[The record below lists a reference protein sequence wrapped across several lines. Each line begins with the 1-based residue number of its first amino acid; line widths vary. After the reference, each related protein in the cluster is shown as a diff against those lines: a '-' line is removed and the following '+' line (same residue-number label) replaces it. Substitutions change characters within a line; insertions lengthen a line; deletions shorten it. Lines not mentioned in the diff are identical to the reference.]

1 MENDVNMEKNRM
13 IAVISA
19 IAIIAFFFSAFIL
32 CYLMYGNDPAG
43 STQLTAST
51 SILSSTLTFVVLIY
65 AVIMWKD
72 GKTSEIYR
80 ERYMKE
86 KELEDMKKK

>member
-1 MENDVNMEKNRM
+1 MDRKNKRT
-13 IAVISA
+13 IAIISA
-19 IAIIAFFFSAFIL
+19 IAIIVFFFSAFIL
-32 CYLMYGNDPAG
+32 CYLMYGNDPAS

-65 AVIMWKD
+65 AVIMWKE

-80 ERYMKE
+80 EKYINEKDPKE
-86 KELEDMKKK
+86 IKKK

>member
-1 MENDVNMEKNRM
+1 MDRKNKRT
-13 IAVISA
+13 IAIISA
-19 IAIIAFFFSAFIL
+19 IAIIVFFFSAFIL
-32 CYLMYGNDPAG
+32 CYLMYGNDPAS

-51 SILSSTLTFVVLIY
+51 SILSSTLTFVVRIY